1 MKPGGGGSAGGAV
14 PQFLSKVW
22 ALVEDPATD
31 DFIGWSPDGQS
42 FQVLDEESF
51 AKRILPRHFKHN
63 NMASFVRQL
72 NWYGFHKVIQSDIG
86 PGKQERYSC
95 GKYQHPFFRKGQQ
108 ELLSKIKRKVPLPRI
123 ENGKIGPE
131 EVHKILAIV
140 HQMQGKQ
147 DVLDSTLESL
157 KRENE
162 ALWKEVLDLRQK
174 QIQHQQLC
182 ETNIASQSC
191 SQIIGLPQKQP
202 FTIDSTGNYNQQST
216 QELVD
221 KNQTFKNSCNVS
233 GSKDNSEVRSSII
246 IKEEYPGSLEDES
259 QPQRRTEIKFN
270 KTQVLKCQ
278 NLVNQEHET
287 EQATDTSEFDT
298 ETEDCRSTC
307 SDSGHVEKRRKVR
320 HSTSQKTEQL
330 FIQMHKESVGLT
342 ERLLALEE
350 QSLQK
355 LSEIS
360 STLSTLASCVIKV
373 ENPQQLSQLQGV
385 RTQTQGQTS

>member
-1 MKPGGGGSAGGAV
+1 MRPGGGGSAGGAV

-86 PGKQERYSC
+86 PGKQERYSS

-182 ETNIASQSC
+182 ET
-191 SQIIGLPQKQP
+191 
-202 FTIDSTGNYNQQST
+202 
-216 QELVD
+216 
-221 KNQTFKNSCNVS
+221 TFKNSCNVS
-233 GSKDNSEVRSSII
+233 GSKDKFEVRSSII

-330 FIQMHKESVGLT
+330 FVQMHKESVGLT